1 VTVRV
6 NLRTVSEIASEVIRT
21 QNDRLEVVGV
31 SPGEGDGA
39 YTEIMIV
46 VNGCRKNPCNI
57 SLGVLRDVSED
68 DLRITIAE
76 KLREHLASGH

>member
-6 NLRTVSEIASEVIRT
+6 SLRTVSEIASEVIRT

-46 VNGCRKNPCNI
+46 VNGCRKDPCSI

-68 DLRITIAE
+68 DLRLTIAK
-76 KLREHLASGH
+76 KLQEHLASGH

>member
-1 VTVRV
+1 VRV
-6 NLRTVSEIASEVIRT
+6 SLKTVSEIATEVIRK
-21 QNDRLEVVGV
+21 QNDSLEVVGV

-46 VNGCRKNPCNI
+46 LNGCRRDPCNI
-57 SLGVLRDVSED
+57 SLGVLRDMSED

>member
-1 VTVRV
+1 VRV
-6 NLRTVSEIASEVIRT
+6 SLKTVSDIANDVARE
-21 QNDRLEVVGV
+21 QNDRLQVVGV

-57 SLGVLRDVSED
+57 SLGVLRDVSEAE
-68 DLRITIAE
+68 LRSTIAD
-76 KLREHLASGH
+76 KLREHLASAH

>member
-1 VTVRV
+1 MRISLKTVAD
-6 NLRTVSEIASEVIRT
+6 IASEVIRK

-46 VNGCRKNPCNI
+46 VNGCRRDPCSI
-57 SLGVLRDVSED
+57 SLGVLRDVSEE
-68 DLRITIAE
+68 DLRSTITE
-76 KLREHLASGH
+76 KLREHLSSAH